1 MSLAVHKSAQRG
13 MLGAFSVFLVK
24 LYGFILSVAFITCL
38 RHPYIGSLTHSVV
51 GIKLLCWVIS

>member
-24 LYGFILSVAFITCL
+24 LYGFILSVAFIKRP
-38 RHPYIGSLTHSVV
+38 RHPYIESLPTL
-51 GIKLLCWVIS
+51 ILRIEL